1 MLFGEN
7 YKQRAL
13 ELFEENTTQ
22 EVFRILIKEYP
33 EKPHPTDRTLGR
45 WKKIRKEQRTVCEAQ
60 ATTISEVE
68 HRIRMTEIAEMLL
81 DNDVGKVIVI
91 GENEQLQDTYVIVS
105 PKSGYEEI
113 PHNKLVGRIE
123 GNIDEV
129 CKKYSP
135 WDMFDCFI
143 PHLIAEYP
151 LEQDYYELLNKYPG
165 KLIDTLRVLTQRKKF
180 KGTCPVCKDW

>member
-60 ATTISEVE
+60 TTTISEVE

-105 PKSGYEEI
+105 PESGYYEI
-113 PHNKLVGRIE
+113 EHSTLVGRIE
-123 GNIDEV
+123 TNIDDV
-129 CKKYSP
+129 CKQFSS
-135 WDMFDCFI
+135 WDMFDCFL
-143 PHLIAEYP
+143 PHLMAEFP
-151 LEQDYYELLNKYPG
+151 PEQDYYEILNKFPC
-165 KLIDTLRVLTQRKKF
+165 KLINILRMLAQRETF
-180 KGTCPVCKDW
+180 KGTCPVCKD